1 MTHDADHE
9 VARYQPAIGRGV
21 LDASERLVSDDEALM
36 SRWRGSVAGRDDIAV
51 RPADSEGNGLNEDAP
66 AVLARDLERIEAERI
81 GDARLDR
88 DGLHGFHRAQR
99 YAETAPGA
107 MVVRFAAWNGTR
119 STGCMSS
126 S

>member
-9 VARYQPAIGRGV
+9 VAGCQPAIGRGV
-21 LDASERLVSDDEALM
+21 LDASERLVSDDEALVA
-36 SRWRGSVAGRDDIAV
+36 RWRGSVAGRDDIAV
-51 RPADSEGNGLNEDAP
+51 GTANSEGNGLNEDVA

-107 MVVRFAAWNGTR
+107 TLVRFARWNGPK
-119 STGCMSS
+119 ST
-126 S
+126 